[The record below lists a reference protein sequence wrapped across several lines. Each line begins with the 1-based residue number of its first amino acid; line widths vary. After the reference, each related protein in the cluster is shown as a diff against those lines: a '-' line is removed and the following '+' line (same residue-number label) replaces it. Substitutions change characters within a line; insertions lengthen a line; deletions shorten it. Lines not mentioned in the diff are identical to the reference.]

1 MVELGVDIVSKQ
13 NLSIFISGATGSLGK
28 TLLKKVID
36 DPRYSRVIVFSRD
49 ELKQHEMKIKSE
61 YQSEKIRWFIGDI
74 RDADRLKFALKGVDE
89 VIHTAALKQ
98 VDSGEY
104 NPMEFIKTNVI
115 GTQNLIDASLFS
127 GVSKFLGIS
136 TDKASSPINLYG
148 ATKLTSDKLIIAANS
163 YAASFGTRLSVV
175 RYGNVI
181 HSRGSVVPVFQE
193 RVKDNLS
200 IRITD
205 KRMTRFWISLHEAS
219 NFVLNSLEIMKG
231 EELYIPKMPSIRI
244 IDLATAISE
253 SAVIEEVGIR
263 PGEKIHEELISTE
276 DGRQTFTIDKGRL
289 AILPSGHID
298 SKNFTKVSLAEF
310 NYRSDKNDK
319 FLTVEEIR
327 TIIKQTQKV

>member
-1 MVELGVDIVSKQ
+1 
-13 NLSIFISGATGSLGK
+13 
-28 TLLKKVID
+28 
-36 DPRYSRVIVFSRD
+36 
-49 ELKQHEMKIKSE
+49 
-61 YQSEKIRWFIGDI
+61 
-74 RDADRLKFALKGVDE
+74 
-89 VIHTAALKQ
+89 
-98 VDSGEY
+98 
-104 NPMEFIKTNVI
+104 
-115 GTQNLIDASLFS
+115 
-127 GVSKFLGIS
+127 
-136 TDKASSPINLYG
+136 
-148 ATKLTSDKLIIAANS
+148 
-163 YAASFGTRLSVV
+163 
-175 RYGNVI
+175 
-181 HSRGSVVPVFQE
+181 
-193 RVKDNLS
+193 
-200 IRITD
+200 
-205 KRMTRFWISLHEAS
+205 MTRFWISLHEAS